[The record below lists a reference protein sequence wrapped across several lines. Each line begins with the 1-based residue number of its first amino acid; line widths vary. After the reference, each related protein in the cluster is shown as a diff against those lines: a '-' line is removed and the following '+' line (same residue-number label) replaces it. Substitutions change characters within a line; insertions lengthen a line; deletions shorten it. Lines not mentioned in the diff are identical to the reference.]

1 MAEYI
6 KTHTAE
12 GAERIISHALA
23 GAIVAEM
30 QGGNAAAGAAG
41 AGLSAAGAKY
51 IAAAFYPGR
60 DIKDL
65 SEEEK
70 QGVVALATLASGI
83 AGGVV
88 GGDVSS
94 GIDGAKG
101 GKNEVENNALSDIA
115 QAQSEGKTLEQKA
128 AEFVEAENE
137 RYKKE
142 NCGGLSAETCSA
154 KMYDERREALKGT
167 TSFGADF
174 VPVVGDIK
182 GFAEADSAIGYLAAV
197 IGLIPGLGDVAGKS
211 LKAAEKALA
220 KGDLESASK
229 LINQASNEIQSVKA
243 LDVGSYKDLKA
254 REVVGDGLEHD
265 HIPSFAA
272 LRKAKETELGRKL
285 SPAEEKALYQNATA
299 VEVPK
304 DVHTAGPTYGGKNN
318 ATQVQNDAMDLCGAV
333 CRDTDSLRKN
343 MLERGYDPKLVD
355 DAIKQIQDRNQQ
367 MGVIK

>member
-1 MAEYI
+1 
-6 KTHTAE
+6 
-12 GAERIISHALA
+12 
-23 GAIVAEM
+23 
-30 QGGNAAAGAAG
+30 
-41 AGLSAAGAKY
+41 
-51 IAAAFYPGR
+51 
-60 DIKDL
+60 
-65 SEEEK
+65 
-70 QGVVALATLASGI
+70 
-83 AGGVV
+83 
-88 GGDVSS
+88 
-94 GIDGAKG
+94 
-101 GKNEVENNALSDIA
+101 
-115 QAQSEGKTLEQKA
+115 
-128 AEFVEAENE
+128 
-137 RYKKE
+137 
-142 NCGGLSAETCSA
+142 
-154 KMYDERREALKGT
+154 MYDERREALKGT